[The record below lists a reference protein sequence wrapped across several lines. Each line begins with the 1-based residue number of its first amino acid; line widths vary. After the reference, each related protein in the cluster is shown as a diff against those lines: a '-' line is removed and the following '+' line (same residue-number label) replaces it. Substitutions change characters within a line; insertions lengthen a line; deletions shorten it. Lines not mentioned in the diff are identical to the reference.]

1 MAMLGPG
8 DLANLELGAEAGTRL
23 SYGVPIKMQAEY
35 VSGYLFPHLCWKIK
49 GFDPSSH
56 VWFFLRLD
64 NMTYFDE
71 GNLHALVGF
80 IPTQ

>member
-8 DLANLELGAEAGTRL
+8 DLANLELGAEAGIRL

-56 VWFFLRLD
+56 V
-64 NMTYFDE
+64 
-71 GNLHALVGF
+71 
-80 IPTQ
+80 

>member
-1 MAMLGPG
+1 MAMLGLG
-8 DLANLELGAEAGTRL
+8 DLANLELGAEAGIRL

-35 VSGYLFPHLCWKIK
+35 LFPHLCWSIK

-64 NMTYFDE
+64 NMTYFE